1 MKRARRVTAVVS
13 AEVHSPLAGYAGAG
27 GEAMFEERSLRFH
40 VEKWFGR
47 TAISSLEV
55 SRVRPAKLGPNRCVQ
70 VVSPQSENRV
80 TIFFFQ
86 HGDGR
91 WSVFPP
97 PTRRATPT
105 FANR

>member
-1 MKRARRVTAVVS
+1 
-13 AEVHSPLAGYAGAG
+13 
-27 GEAMFEERSLRFH
+27 MFKEGSLRFH

-55 SRVRPAKLGPNRCVQ
+55 SRVWPERLRRSRCVR
-70 VVSPQSENRV
+70 VVSSNSRSTV

-91 WSVFPP
+91 WSVSPP
-97 PTRRATPT
+97 DIRRATL
-105 FANR
+105 AISNR

>member
-1 MKRARRVTAVVS
+1 
-13 AEVHSPLAGYAGAG
+13 
-27 GEAMFEERSLRFH
+27 MFEEGSLRFH

-55 SRVRPAKLGPNRCVQ
+55 TRVWPVRLGRSRCVR
-70 VVSPQSENRV
+70 VVSAHSHSLV

-91 WSVFPP
+91 WSVSPP
-97 PTRRATPT
+97 ETGRARLAIP
-105 FANR
+105 NH

>member
-1 MKRARRVTAVVS
+1 
-13 AEVHSPLAGYAGAG
+13 
-27 GEAMFEERSLRFH
+27 MFEEGSLRFH

-55 SRVRPAKLGPNRCVQ
+55 SRVRPAKLGRNRCVQ
-70 VVSPQSENRV
+70 VVSSQSENRL

-97 PTRRATPT
+97 PTQHATRT
-105 FANR
+105 FLNG

>member
-1 MKRARRVTAVVS
+1 
-13 AEVHSPLAGYAGAG
+13 
-27 GEAMFEERSLRFH
+27 MFDEGSLRFH

-55 SRVRPAKLGPNRCVQ
+55 SRVWPERLGRSRCVR
-70 VVSPQSENRV
+70 VVSATSDCPV

-91 WSVFPP
+91 WSVSPP
-97 PTRRATPT
+97 ESRRAKSMV
-105 FANR
+105 FCR

>member
-1 MKRARRVTAVVS
+1 
-13 AEVHSPLAGYAGAG
+13 
-27 GEAMFEERSLRFH
+27 MFEEGSLRFH

-55 SRVRPAKLGPNRCVQ
+55 SRVRPAKLGRNRCVQ
-70 VVSPQSENRV
+70 VVSSQSDSRV

-86 HGDGR
+86 HGDGG

-97 PTRRATPT
+97 APRRATL
-105 FANR
+105 AISNH